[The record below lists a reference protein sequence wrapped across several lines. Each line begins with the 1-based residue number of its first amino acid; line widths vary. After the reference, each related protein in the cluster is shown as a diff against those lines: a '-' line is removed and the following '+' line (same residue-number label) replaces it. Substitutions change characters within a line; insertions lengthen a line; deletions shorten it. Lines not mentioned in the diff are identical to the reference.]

1 MGQSSPRLTFP
12 SCPFGRTTFDG
23 VRMSTLADRKRNL
36 GRVPVK
42 WIVLAA
48 YVLLVLVSRWVTSA
62 DRQPKAEFAHAIEL
76 AQVGP
81 AGAAGALP
89 IVVLPSL
96 PARGEQDWRR
106 TFLDGRS
113 AGLGPV
119 YAVRWPTAHHRSRT
133 SMGDDALAADLLLA
147 LETRFGKGRFHLIG
161 EGMGGAVALS
171 LAHRHPGRVAS
182 LTFVSAPGA
191 QEYTLLGNA
200 VANKFVYFF
209 HHIPFVLF
217 DVATPHFGLADR
229 LPYNRGYSGVFFD
242 SDLSD
247 AKSMLRAWNGPALLV
262 HGKSDW
268 IAPVDAAR
276 YSVKLMPQARLLE
289 LEGGH
294 GEEIADVAAPQVA
307 EFIAAAEAGKAVGR
321 AAPVAATEPYPDLV
335 VSDGAR
341 FWILILIIILCT
353 FVAEDPTCLA
363 AGLLAAEGIIGF
375 WWAALACTVGIF
387 IGDMVLYSL
396 GRWLGRGALRRAPLK
411 WIVKEHEIDRMA
423 GWFGSPRG
431 MLVIVSSRFIPASRV
446 PTFVTAGI
454 LRLGLPRLSLLLF
467 TAALVWTPLLMLLGS
482 TLGPP
487 FMEQFPRY
495 KQYAAWIVIGLFAFI
510 WIVTHWIVPAMT
522 WRGRREIVMKVR
534 GLMQPSLWPGWLL
547 YLPVRLGIVLLSLR
561 HRRLTA
567 FASANPA
574 LGRIGGFIGDSKSL
588 LLRPFQRD
596 SRCCPTLALSLED
609 TQEERIKEAAA
620 FAACHGFPVV
630 FKPEVAEDGAGLRF
644 VHTQE
649 QLERLVRSAQ
659 EDFLLQKFISGFEFE
674 LVWRRN
680 PGKDDGRIM
689 ALLHKHDVTVRGDGE
704 QTLEELIWLDE
715 VAVSRANLFLRCH
728 ARDLNRVIPAGQ
740 KVTLNLTGSYGHGAR
755 CRHRADLTTVELEA
769 AVTQF
774 AKRFPGLHFARFDLR
789 ATSMEDLKAGRFI
802 VTEVGG
808 CCHVSSLLRDES
820 LRFSRSYAAVWGQ
833 LKACLEAGA
842 YNLRQKVRPVPVEE
856 LMARWSQARG
866 RHDEFAVSEEL

>member
-62 DRQPKAEFAHAIEL
+62 DRQPKPALAHAIEL

-495 KQYAAWIVIGLFAFI
+495 KQYAAWIVIGLFALI

>member
-1 MGQSSPRLTFP
+1 
-12 SCPFGRTTFDG
+12 
-23 VRMSTLADRKRNL
+23 MSTLADRKRNL

-48 YVLLVLVSRWVTSA
+48 YVLLVLVSRWVTSS
-62 DRQPKAEFAHAIEL
+62 DRLPKPELAHAIEV
-76 AQVGP
+76 AQV
-81 AGAAGALP
+81 GAAGASGALP
-89 IVVLPSL
+89 VVVIPSL
-96 PARGEQDWRR
+96 PDRGEQDWRR
-106 TFLDGRS
+106 TFLDGQS

-119 YAVRWPTAHHRSRT
+119 YAVRWPTALHRSRA
-133 SMGDDALAADLLLA
+133 SMGDDVLAADLLLA
-147 LETRFGKGRFHLIG
+147 LETRFGKGRFHLVG

-182 LTFVSAPGA
+182 LTFISAPGA

-209 HHIPFVLF
+209 HHLPFVLF

-294 GEEIADVAAPQVA
+294 GEEVADAAAPQVA
-307 EFIAAAEAGKAVGR
+307 AFIAAAEAGKAVSR
-321 AAPVAATEPYPDLV
+321 AAPVAATEPYPELV

-454 LRLGLPRLSLLLF
+454 LRLGLPRLSMLLF
-467 TAALVWTPLLMLLGS
+467 TAALVWTPVLMLLGS

-495 KQYAAWIVIGLFAFI
+495 KQYAAWIVIGLFALI

-609 TQEERIKEAAA
+609 THEERIKEAAA
-620 FAACHGFPVV
+620 FAACHGFPVI

-649 QLERLVRSAQ
+649 QLERLVRGAQ
-659 EDFLLQKFISGFEFE
+659 EDFLLQKFIPGFEFE
-674 LVWRRN
+674 VVWRRN

-689 ALLHKHDVTVRGDGE
+689 ALVHKHDVTVRGDGE

-755 CRHRADLTTVELEA
+755 CRHRADLTTVELDA

-789 ATSMEDLKAGRFI
+789 AASMEDLKAGRFI